1 MWRKNRLLQSA
12 PLAVPGVMLA
22 AGIVVGDSLG
32 DVRLWWALL
41 ALTLVAAV
49 ISRRRPSLQT
59 VGVALTAAAL
69 GGLRSSTVRQSHD
82 GVTWPDGNVSYEA
95 IVVSEGA
102 EKPKTV
108 ALDVVIVPGGQKL
121 KCYVSKDERSLRLT
135 VGDRLQLTSHI
146 ERNGEWRRG
155 TFDYRRYQ
163 EVHGFSGRTF
173 VRAGDWRLLPRST
186 DGLSSLQRL
195 RLALLGYRH
204 KLLER
209 YRAMGADDETY
220 AVLAAMTL
228 GEKTA
233 MSSELREVY
242 SVSGASHVLALSGL
256 HLGIIYMVLSLL
268 VVSRRLRL
276 PLQVLIVVAIW
287 AFALLVGLPASVV
300 RAALMISTYA
310 LLSAVGRR
318 RMSLNALALA
328 ALIILVLSPDSLFDV
343 GFQLSFL
350 AMLAI
355 LTLQPLADRLVSRE
369 WLLDRPVVRWLWG
382 LLTVSV
388 AAQIGVAPLVAY
400 YFGRFP
406 TYFLLTNLIVIPA
419 TTAILYLTPVALLL
433 PVAGALLLRV
443 VGWLNAALTFIATSL
458 PRASIEGL
466 RPSVLQ
472 TALVYVV
479 IVSTYLIII
488 KYDKSA

>member
-1 MWRKNRLLQSA
+1 
-12 PLAVPGVMLA
+12 
-22 AGIVVGDSLG
+22 
-32 DVRLWWALL
+32 
-41 ALTLVAAV
+41 
-49 ISRRRPSLQT
+49 
-59 VGVALTAAAL
+59 
-69 GGLRSSTVRQSHD
+69 
-82 GVTWPDGNVSYEA
+82 
-95 IVVSEGA
+95 
-102 EKPKTV
+102 
-108 ALDVVIVPGGQKL
+108 
-121 KCYVSKDERSLRLT
+121 
-135 VGDRLQLTSHI
+135 
-146 ERNGEWRRG
+146 
-155 TFDYRRYQ
+155 
-163 EVHGFSGRTF
+163 
-173 VRAGDWRLLPRST
+173 
-186 DGLSSLQRL
+186 
-195 RLALLGYRH
+195 
-204 KLLER
+204 
-209 YRAMGADDETY
+209 
-220 AVLAAMTL
+220 
-228 GEKTA
+228 
-233 MSSELREVY
+233 
-242 SVSGASHVLALSGL
+242 
-256 HLGIIYMVLSLL
+256 
-268 VVSRRLRL
+268 
-276 PLQVLIVVAIW
+276 
-287 AFALLVGLPASVV
+287 
-300 RAALMISTYA
+300 MISTYA

-355 LTLQPLADRLVSRE
+355 LTLQPLANRLVSRE

-433 PVAGALLLRV
+433 PVAGALLLRA

-458 PRASIEGL
+458 PRASIESL